1 MTKDML
7 MTELSEFET
16 EWIPEDFQYR
26 LYYVENFPLGRLRT
40 LIQVIPAKGPK
51 DLDARLKITAFAL
64 EFLEGDD
71 I

>member
-1 MTKDML
+1 

-40 LIQVIPAKGPK
+40 LIQVIPAKGPT

>member
-1 MTKDML
+1 

-16 EWIPEDFQYR
+16 EWIPEDLQYR
-26 LYYVENFPLGRLRT
+26 RYYVENFPLGRLRT

>member
-1 MTKDML
+1 ML

-16 EWIPEDFQYR
+16 EWIPEDLQYR

-64 EFLEGDD
+64 EYLEGDD

>member
-1 MTKDML
+1 MPNLT
-7 MTELSEFET
+7 EFET
-16 EWIPEDFQYR
+16 EWIPEDLQYR
-26 LYYVENFPLGRLRT
+26 LYYVQSFPLGRMRT